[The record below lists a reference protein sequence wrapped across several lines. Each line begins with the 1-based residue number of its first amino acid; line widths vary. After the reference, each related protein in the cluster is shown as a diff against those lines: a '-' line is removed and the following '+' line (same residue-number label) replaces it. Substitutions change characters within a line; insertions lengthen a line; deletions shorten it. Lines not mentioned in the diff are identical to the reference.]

1 VKDLPGYSRG
11 KVLTNAGSGSFIAP
25 SSENARMSVRAGILV
40 TGTEVLSGY
49 VTDRNGPW
57 ISEQLADLGVE
68 VAEITVVGDRPEDLE
83 GALRHMRDE
92 GLDLIFTSGGLGPT
106 ADDLTAEVVGRFA
119 GRELVLDEEMEQKI
133 ADIIARYARRLRFD
147 PEAVREANRKQ
158 AMIPE
163 GAVALDPAGTA
174 PGLVVPADGQVVIV
188 LPGPPREL
196 QEMWPRALAAPPA
209 QEVLGR
215 AEPFQ
220 TMSIR
225 MFGIPESE
233 LAKALRE
240 IEDEGVALGELEVT
254 TCLRGSELVTDVRHR
269 DGSEEAAEGLRAG
282 LAERLGQFTYTES
295 GESIEEVV
303 FRLLGDRTIA
313 VAESCTGGLLAGRL
327 TLRPGSSEWFAGGV
341 VAYSNEA
348 KANLLGVDPGLIES
362 EGAVSPEVAEAMADG
377 ALERFSADVSCA
389 VTGVAGPDGGTEEKP
404 VGYVCFCAKTA
415 AGEKLARDPIL
426 PGSRTDVRDR
436 SVVVAMHL
444 VRYLLEGR
452 EPPR

>member
-1 VKDLPGYSRG
+1 MPRV
-11 KVLTNAGSGSFIAP
+11 
-25 SSENARMSVRAGILV
+25 SVRAGILV

-68 VAEITVVGDRPEDLE
+68 VAEIMVVGDRPADLE
-83 GALRHMRDE
+83 GALRHMRDD

-196 QEMWPRALAAPPA
+196 QEMWPRALAAAPA

-215 AEPFQ
+215 AEPFR

-240 IEDEGVALGELEVT
+240 IEDEGVSLGDLEVT
-254 TCLRGSELVTDVRHR
+254 TCLRGGELVTDVRHR

-313 VAESCTGGLLAGRL
+313 VAESESGGLLAGRL
-327 TLRPGSSEWFAGGV
+327 TLRPGSSKWFAGGV
-341 VAYSNEA
+341 VSYSNES
-348 KANLLGVDPGLIES
+348 KIDLLGVDAKLIES
-362 EGAVSPEVAEAMADG
+362 KGAVSPEVAEAMADAALVRFG
-377 ALERFSADVSCA
+377 AEVACS
-389 VTGVAGPDGGTEEKP
+389 VTGIAGPDGGSEEKP
-404 VGYVCFCAKTA
+404 VGYVCFCAKMAT
-415 AGEKLARDPIL
+415 GEKLARDPVL

-436 SVVVAMHL
+436 SVVVALHL

>member
-1 VKDLPGYSRG
+1 MNRDGG
-11 KVLTNAGSGSFIAP
+11 
-25 SSENARMSVRAGILV
+25 VRAGILV

-57 ISEQLADLGVE
+57 LSERLADLGVE
-68 VAEITVVGDRPEDLE
+68 VEEITVVGDRPEDLE
-83 GALRHMRDE
+83 GALRHMRDQD
-92 GLDLIFTSGGLGPT
+92 LDLIVTSGGLGPT

-119 GRELVLDEEMEQKI
+119 GRKLVLDEEMEEKI
-133 ADIIARYARRLRFD
+133 AQIIARYARRLRFD
-147 PEAVREANRKQ
+147 PEAVREGNRKQ
-158 AMIPE
+158 AMVPE
-163 GAVALDPAGTA
+163 GAVAIDPAGTA

-196 QEMWPRALAAPPA
+196 QDMWPRALAAAPA

-215 AEPFQ
+215 AQPYT

-240 IEDEGVALGELEVT
+240 IENEGVALDQLEVT
-254 TCLRGSELVTDVRHR
+254 TCLRGGELVTDVRHR

-313 VAESCTGGLLAGRL
+313 VAESESGGLLAGRL
-327 TLRPGSSEWFAGGV
+327 TLRPGSSQWFAGGV
-341 VAYSNEA
+341 VSYSNESKA
-348 KANLLGVDPGLIES
+348 KLLGVDPKLIES
-362 EGAVSPEVAEAMADG
+362 KGAVSPEVAEAMADG
-377 ALERFSADVSCA
+377 AIERIDADVGCA
-389 VTGVAGPDGGTEEKP
+389 ITGIAGPDGGSEEKP

-415 AGEKLARDPIL
+415 AGERLARDPVL
-426 PGSRTDVRDR
+426 PGSRTDVRER
-436 SVVVAMHL
+436 SVVVALHL

>member
-1 VKDLPGYSRG
+1 
-11 KVLTNAGSGSFIAP
+11 
-25 SSENARMSVRAGILV
+25 MSVRAGILV

-57 ISEQLADLGVE
+57 ISERLADLGVE
-68 VAEITVVGDRPEDLE
+68 VAEITVVGDRAEDLE
-83 GALRHMRDE
+83 GALRHMRE
-92 GLDLIFTSGGLGPT
+92 KGLDLIVTSGGLGPT

-119 GRELVLDEEMEQKI
+119 GREMVLDSGMEEKI
-133 ADIIARYARRLRFD
+133 GQIIARYARRLGFD

-158 AMIPE
+158 AMVPE
-163 GAVALDPAGTA
+163 GATALDPAGTA

-196 QEMWPRALAAPPA
+196 QEMWPRALAARA
-209 QEVLGR
+209 AEEVLGR
-215 AEPFQ
+215 AQPYR

-225 MFGIPESE
+225 MFGLPESE

-240 IEDEGVALGELEVT
+240 IEGGGVDLDQLEVT
-254 TCLRGSELVTDVRHR
+254 TCLRGGELVTDVRHR
-269 DGSEEAAEGLRAG
+269 PGSEDAAEALRAG
-282 LAERLGQFTYTES
+282 LAERLGRFAYTES

-313 VAESCTGGLLAGRL
+313 AAESESGGLLASRL
-327 TLRPGSSEWFAGGV
+327 TLRPGSSQWFAGGV
-341 VAYSNEA
+341 VSYSNASKTE
-348 KANLLGVDPGLIES
+348 LLGVDAKLIE
-362 EGAVSPEVAEAMADG
+362 EHGAVSPEVAEAMADG
-377 ALERFSADVSCA
+377 ALGRFAADVACA

-415 AGEKLARDPIL
+415 GGEKLARDPIL
-426 PGSRTDVRDR
+426 PGNRTDVRER
-436 SVVVAMHL
+436 SVVVALHL

>member
-1 VKDLPGYSRG
+1 MRQ
-11 KVLTNAGSGSFIAP
+11 
-25 SSENARMSVRAGILV
+25 SSATTTIRVRENGAMTDGGQVRAGILV

-119 GRELVLDEEMEQKI
+119 GRELVLDSEMEQKI

-209 QEVLGR
+209 LEVLGR
-215 AEPFQ
+215 AEPYR

-240 IEDEGVALGELEVT
+240 IEDDGVPLGELEVT
-254 TCLRGSELVTDVRHR
+254 TCLRGGELVTDVRHR

-282 LAERLGQFTYTES
+282 LAKRLGQFTYTES

-303 FRLLGDRTIA
+303 FRLLGDRSIA

-327 TLRPGSSEWFAGGV
+327 TLRPGSSAWFAGGV

-348 KANLLGVDPGLIES
+348 KTELLGVDPALIER
-362 EGAVSPEVAEAMADG
+362 EGAVSQAVAEAMADG
-377 ALERFSADVSCA
+377 ALKRFGAEVGCA

-415 AGEKLARDPIL
+415 AGEVLARDPIL

-436 SVVVAMHL
+436 SVVVALHL

>member
-1 VKDLPGYSRG
+1 VS
-11 KVLTNAGSGSFIAP
+11 AGGD
-25 SSENARMSVRAGILV
+25 VRAGILV

-57 ISEQLADLGVE
+57 MSEQLADLGVD

-83 GALRHMRDE
+83 AALRHMRDE

-119 GRELVLDEEMEQKI
+119 GRELALDEAMEQKI
-133 ADIIARYARRLRFD
+133 ADIIARYAKRLRFD

-158 AMIPE
+158 AMVPE
-163 GAVALDPAGTA
+163 GATAIDPAGTA
-174 PGLVVPADGQVVIV
+174 PGLVVPADGQVVVV

-209 QEVLGR
+209 REVLDR
-215 AEPFQ
+215 AKPYRR
-220 TMSIR
+220 MSIR

-233 LAKALRE
+233 LAMALRE
-240 IEDEGVALGELEVT
+240 IEEDGVALDQLEVT
-254 TCLRGSELVTDVRHR
+254 TCLRGGELVTDVRSR
-269 DGSEEAAEGLRAG
+269 DGSEDAAEGLRAG
-282 LAERLGQFTYTES
+282 LAQRLGQFTYTES

-303 FRLLGDRTIA
+303 FGLLGDRTIA
-313 VAESCTGGLLAGRL
+313 VAESESGGLLAGRL
-327 TLRPGSSEWFAGGV
+327 TLRPGSSKWFAGGV
-341 VAYSNEA
+341 VSYSNES
-348 KANLLGVDPGLIES
+348 KTELLGVDPGLIE
-362 EGAVSPEVAEAMADG
+362 EHGAASPEVAEAMTDG
-377 ALERFSADVSCA
+377 ALARFGADVACST
-389 VTGVAGPDGGTEEKP
+389 TGVAGPDGGSEGKP

-415 AGEKLARDPIL
+415 DGRALPRDVVL
-426 PGSRTDVRDR
+426 PGSRTDVRER

-444 VRYLLEGR
+444 IRYLLEGR

>member
-1 VKDLPGYSRG
+1 V
-11 KVLTNAGSGSFIAP
+11 A
-25 SSENARMSVRAGILV
+25 VRAGILV

-57 ISEQLADLGVE
+57 LSERLADLGVE
-68 VAEITVVGDRPEDLE
+68 VEEITVVGDRPGDLE
-83 GALRHMRDE
+83 GALRHMRDQA
-92 GLDLIFTSGGLGPT
+92 LDLIVTSGGLGPT

-119 GRELVLDEEMEQKI
+119 GRELVLDTEMEQKI
-133 ADIIARYARRLRFD
+133 AQIIARYARRLRFD

-158 AMIPE
+158 AMVPE
-163 GAVALDPAGTA
+163 GAVAIDPAGTA

-196 QEMWPRALAAPPA
+196 QEMWPRALAAGPA

-215 AEPFQ
+215 AEPYR

-240 IEDEGVALGELEVT
+240 IEEGGVELDRLEVT
-254 TCLRGSELVTDVRHR
+254 TCLRGGELVTDVRHR
-269 DGSEEAAEGLRAG
+269 DGAEDAAEALRAG
-282 LAERLGQFTYTES
+282 LAERLGRFTYTET

-313 VAESCTGGLLAGRL
+313 VAESESGGLLAGRL
-327 TLRPGSSEWFAGGV
+327 TLRPGSSKWFAGGV
-341 VAYSNEA
+341 VSYSNESKA
-348 KANLLGVDPGLIES
+348 KLLGVEPTLIES
-362 EGAVSPEVAEAMADG
+362 KGAVSPEVAEAMVDG
-377 ALERFSADVSCA
+377 ALDRFDADVGCA
-389 VTGVAGPDGGTEEKP
+389 ITGIAGPDGGSEEKP

-415 AGEKLARDPIL
+415 DGEVLARDPVL
-426 PGSRTDVRDR
+426 PGSRSDVRER
-436 SVVVAMHL
+436 SVVVALHL

>member
-1 VKDLPGYSRG
+1 
-11 KVLTNAGSGSFIAP
+11 
-25 SSENARMSVRAGILV
+25 MSVRAGILV

-57 ISEQLADLGVE
+57 LSERLADLGVE
-68 VAEITVVGDRPEDLE
+68 VEEITVVGDRPEDLE
-83 GALRHMRDE
+83 GALRHMRE
-92 GLDLIFTSGGLGPT
+92 LGLDLIVTSGGLGPT

-119 GRELVLDEEMEQKI
+119 GRELVLDAEMEEKI
-133 ADIIARYARRLRFD
+133 GQIIARYARRLRFD

-158 AMIPE
+158 AMVPD
-163 GAVALDPAGTA
+163 GAVAIDPAGTA

-196 QEMWPRALAAPPA
+196 QEMWPRALAAGPA

-215 AEPFQ
+215 AEPYE

-233 LAKALRE
+233 LAQALRE
-240 IEDEGVALGELEVT
+240 IEQDGADLEQLEVT

-269 DGSEEAAEGLRAG
+269 EGAKVAAEALRAG
-282 LAERLGQFTYTES
+282 LAERLGQFTYTET

-303 FRLLGDRTIA
+303 FGLLGDRMIA
-313 VAESCTGGLLAGRL
+313 VAESESGGLLAGRL
-327 TLRPGSSEWFAGGV
+327 TLRPGSSRWFAGGV
-341 VAYSNEA
+341 VSYSDESKA
-348 KANLLGVDPGLIES
+348 KLLGVDPELIES
-362 EGAVSPEVAEAMADG
+362 RGAVSPEVAEAMADG
-377 ALERFSADVSCA
+377 ALERFDAEVSCA
-389 VTGVAGPDGGTEEKP
+389 ITGIAGPDGGSEEKP
-404 VGYVCFCAKTA
+404 VGYVCFCAKTSE
-415 AGEKLARDPIL
+415 GKKLARDPIL

-436 SVVVAMHL
+436 SVVVALHL

>member
-1 VKDLPGYSRG
+1 V
-11 KVLTNAGSGSFIAP
+11 
-25 SSENARMSVRAGILV
+25 SVRAGILV

-57 ISEQLADLGVE
+57 ISERLADLGVE
-68 VAEITVVGDRPEDLE
+68 VEEITVVGDRREDLE
-83 GALRHMRDE
+83 RALRHMRDL
-92 GLDLIFTSGGLGPT
+92 GLDLIVTSGGLGPT

-119 GRELVLDEEMEQKI
+119 GRELVLDPEMEEKI
-133 ADIIARYARRLRFD
+133 AQIIARYARRLRFD

-158 AMIPE
+158 AMVPE
-163 GAVALDPAGTA
+163 GATAIDPAGTA

-196 QEMWPRALAAPPA
+196 QEMWPRALAAPA
-209 QEVLGR
+209 AREVLDR
-215 AEPFQ
+215 AEPYE

-233 LAKALRE
+233 LAQALRE
-240 IEDEGVALGELEVT
+240 IEEDGVSLDQLEVT
-254 TCLRGSELVTDVRHR
+254 TCLRGGELVTDVRHR
-269 DGSEEAAEGLRAG
+269 EGSGAAAEALRAG
-282 LAERLGQFTYTES
+282 LAKRLGSFTYTES
-295 GESIEEVV
+295 GESIEAVV
-303 FRLLGDRTIA
+303 FRLLGERTIA

-327 TLRPGSSEWFAGGV
+327 TLRPGSSKWFAGGV

-348 KANLLGVDPGLIES
+348 KAELLGVDPGMIEAG
-362 EGAVSPEVAEAMADG
+362 GAVSPEVAEAMADG
-377 ALERFSADVSCA
+377 AIERFGAEVGCG

-404 VGYVCFCAKTA
+404 VGYVCFCVKTA
-415 AGEKLARDPIL
+415 SGEKLARDPIL

-436 SVVVAMHL
+436 SVVVALHL